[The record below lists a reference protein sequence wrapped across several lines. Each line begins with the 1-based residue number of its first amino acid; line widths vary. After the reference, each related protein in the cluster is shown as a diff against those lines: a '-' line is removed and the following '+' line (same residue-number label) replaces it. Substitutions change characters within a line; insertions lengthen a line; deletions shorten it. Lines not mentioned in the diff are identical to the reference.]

1 LADWY
6 SAWLERGLIPDAV
19 VRFAIR
25 RLLAGRL
32 RHESARSAE
41 ERAQF
46 LESLRT
52 GPIAVE
58 TAAANEQHY
67 EVPPEFFRLVLGP
80 YLKYSSSYWPDG
92 VTSLAQ
98 AEEGALRV
106 TAERAGIEDG
116 MEILDLGCGWGSF
129 SRYIAARFPRC
140 RILGVSNSRPQKA
153 FIDSHG
159 IPNLEVVTADMNA
172 FSTERRFDRVVSIEM
187 FEHMRNYRAL
197 LERIAGWTR
206 PDGRLFIHVFAHQ
219 RFAYPF
225 EVGES
230 NDWMARHF
238 FTGGIMPSDD
248 LLPRFQDHFRL
259 REHWV
264 WDGTNYQRTSEAWLG
279 NVDRQREEVLK
290 IFAQTYGAGE
300 ARRWLERWRVFFMA
314 CAELWGYKDG
324 EEWVVSHYL
333 FDKA

>member
-1 LADWY
+1 MADWY
-6 SAWLERGLIPDAV
+6 SPLLERGLIPDAWI
-19 VRFAIR
+19 RLAIR

-32 RHESARSAE
+32 QRESARTAE
-41 ERAQF
+41 ERERF
-46 LESLRT
+46 LQELRS

-58 TAAANEQHY
+58 TKAANEQHY

-80 YLKYSSSYWPDG
+80 YLKYSSGYWPEG

-98 AEEGALRV
+98 AEEAALRV

-129 SRYIAARFPRC
+129 SRYIAGRFPRC
-140 RILGVSNSRPQKA
+140 RVLGISNSRPQKQ

-159 IPNLEVVTADMNA
+159 ISNLEIVTADMNV

-197 LERIAGWTR
+197 LERIAGWMR
-206 PDGRLFIHVFAHQ
+206 DDGQLFVHVFAHR

-264 WDGTNYQRTSEAWLG
+264 WDGTNYQKTAEAWLA
-279 NVDRQREEVLK
+279 NLDRHREVVLQ
-290 IFAQTYGAGE
+290 IFADTYGPAE

-314 CAELWGYKDG
+314 CTELWGYKDG

-333 FDKA
+333 LGKA

>member
-1 LADWY
+1 M
-6 SAWLERGLIPDAV
+6 IPDAV

-32 RHESARSAE
+32 RHESARSAA

-153 FIDSHG
+153 FIDSHNV
-159 IPNLEVVTADMNA
+159 PNLEIVTADMNA

-264 WDGTNYQRTSEAWLG
+264 WDGTNYQKTSEAWLG

-314 CAELWGYKDG
+314 CAELWGYKGG